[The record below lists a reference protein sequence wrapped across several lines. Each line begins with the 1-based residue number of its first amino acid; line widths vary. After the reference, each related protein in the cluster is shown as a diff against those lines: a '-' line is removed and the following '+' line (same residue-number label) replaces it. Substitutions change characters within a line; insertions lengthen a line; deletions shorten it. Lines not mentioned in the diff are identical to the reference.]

1 MKREEVSIGRGV
13 QLRRWTTALVV
24 LGGVVPLLIWGGQGP
39 FLLLCLV
46 VVIMC
51 QIEYGRLSGV
61 VVSNLTRV
69 VEILVALCMPLAA
82 MAAGERALMMALVGS
97 LFFWMTGEM
106 LGRAQLDGVLQDLG
120 TRMLGY
126 IYGAVLPSYFVL
138 IWRTPEG
145 IRWIILTIAVTAVGD
160 TAAYY
165 AGSLWGRH
173 KLRPRISP
181 HKTVEG
187 ALAGLAGNL
196 AGGLACAAALFPSRM
211 TTAGLLLPLAIGVA
225 GQLGDLCESM
235 IKRAAGVKD
244 SGGILPGHGG
254 ILDRLDSLL
263 FSAPVV
269 YYWVVS

>member
-1 MKREEVSIGRGV
+1 MTREEVSIGRGV

-24 LGGVVPLLIWGGQGP
+24 LGVVVPLLVWGGQWP
-39 FLLLCLV
+39 FLLLCLIV
-46 VVIMC
+46 VVLC
-51 QIEYGRLSGV
+51 QIEYGRLSGAAA
-61 VVSNLTRV
+61 SRGTRV
-69 VEILVALCMPLAA
+69 VELLVALCMPLAA

-97 LFFWMTGEM
+97 LFFWMTVEM

-120 TRMLGY
+120 ARMLGY

-138 IWRTPEG
+138 IWRAPEG
-145 IRWIILTIAVTAVGD
+145 IRWILLTIAVTAVGD

-187 ALAGLAGNL
+187 ALAGLGGNL
-196 AGGLACAAALFPSRM
+196 LGGLACAAAFFPSRM
-211 TTAGLLLPLAIGVA
+211 TSAGLLLPLAIGAA
-225 GQLGDLCESM
+225 GQVGDLCESM
-235 IKRAAGVKD
+235 LKRAAGVKD